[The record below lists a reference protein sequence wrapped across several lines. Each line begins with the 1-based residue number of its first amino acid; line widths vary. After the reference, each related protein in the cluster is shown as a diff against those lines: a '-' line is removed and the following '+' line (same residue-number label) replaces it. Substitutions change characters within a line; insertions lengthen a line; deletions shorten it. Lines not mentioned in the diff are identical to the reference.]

1 MQGSGQSPFSM
12 STSSIGRLNS
22 PGETA
27 TLLRG
32 DGLVVARYSD
42 PAHDVG
48 NSMAAISP
56 WHQLVAGQSMAGR
69 TKSRPNRVVRTSNQ
83 IWWHADRFGMFAA
96 RRPTKRPAPPRSIN
110 GIPVFDSTGN
120 FTGYRGTGR
129 DVTAEVEAALNA
141 LTDPQS

>member
-1 MQGSGQSPFSM
+1 VKGSGQSPFSM

-22 PGETA
+22 PGETV
-27 TLLRG
+27 TLLRR
-32 DGLVVARYSD
+32 DGLVPARFPD
-42 PAHDVG
+42 PTH
-48 NSMAAISP
+48 
-56 WHQLVAGQSMAGR
+56 LVAGQSMAGR

-141 LTDPQS
+141 LIDPQS